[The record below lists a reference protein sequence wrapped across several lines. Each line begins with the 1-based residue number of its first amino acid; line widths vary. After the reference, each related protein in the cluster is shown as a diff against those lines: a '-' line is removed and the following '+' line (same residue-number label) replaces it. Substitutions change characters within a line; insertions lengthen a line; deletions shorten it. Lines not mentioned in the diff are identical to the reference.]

1 MAADG
6 DSIDLHQMEQER
18 PYPERLRT
26 AEYESELLRLQIEL
40 AKMQRWVRD
49 SGERLVVLF
58 EGRDAAGTGGAISR
72 FNAHLNPRE
81 VRVVALPKPNE
92 TELGQWYFQ
101 RYVAELPTSGEI
113 VLFDRSWYNRAGVE
127 MVMGFCTTEQY
138 REFFRQVPEL
148 ERGLVE
154 SGIRLHKL
162 WFAVSLEEQRRR
174 MEARRTDPLKQWK
187 LSPMD
192 EEAMTRFDEYSRARD
207 AMLTNSDTP
216 HAPWTAINSNEKK
229 RARLEAIRHV
239 LWSTPY
245 PDKDPAVAHLP
256 DRRVVRPAAE
266 VIRPLGG
273 RG

>member
-6 DSIDLHQMEQER
+6 DSIDLRQMELER
-18 PYPERLRT
+18 PYAERLRN

-49 SGERLVVLF
+49 SGERVVVLF
-58 EGRDAAGTGGAISR
+58 EGRDAAGKGGAISR
-72 FNAHLNPRE
+72 FNAYLNPRE

-92 TELGQWYFQ
+92 TERGQWYFQ
-101 RYVAELPTSGEI
+101 RYVAELPTRGEI

-127 MVMGFCTTEQY
+127 MVMGFCTTDEY

-174 MEARRTDPLKQWK
+174 IEARRTDPLKQWK

-192 EEAMTRFDEYSRARD
+192 EEAMTRFEEYSRARD

-216 HAPWTAINSNEKK
+216 QAPWTAINSNEKK

-245 PDKDPAVAHLP
+245 PDKDATVAHLP
-256 DRRVVRPAAE
+256 DRRVVRPAAD

-273 RG
+273 WA